1 MDMTT
6 LRRVAGLAK
15 LDIAGQEAALLPQ
28 FAAMAEYGASLP
40 PAEIAPEDDASVCPL
55 REDIPGCSLPRE
67 KVLMGAARVQ
77 DDCIAAPR
85 AFD

>member
-1 MDMTT
+1 MDRIT
-6 LRRVAGLAK
+6 LRRIASLAK
-15 LDIAGQEAALLPQ
+15 LGIDGKEAALLQQ
-28 FAAMAEYGASLP
+28 FAAMADYGASLP
-40 PAEIAPEDDASVCPL
+40 PADGTPADESSVCPL
-55 REDIPGCSLPRE
+55 REDVPGQSLPRE